1 MWTRK
6 KATTWIQEHQYIN
19 TDGDFEDIV
28 IDGEGHDL
36 YQSLDSF
43 NNDLSPEELGKL
55 LVFVSNDYVKVINE
69 VKRITR

>member
-6 KATTWIQEHQYIN
+6 KATNWIQEHQYIG

-28 IDGEGHDL
+28 IDGDGRDL

-55 LVFVSNDYVKVINE
+55 LVFVFNDYVKVVNKI
-69 VKRITR
+69 K